1 MRAAMEMP
9 RGLVRARALAREHLH
24 ASGQRPFR
32 AEVVNGRGSLFIY
45 DSIGE
50 DWWTGGGV
58 TAKSVQQAL
67 DGMKAA
73 TALDIF
79 INSPGGDIYEA
90 KAIFA
95 QLERFKAGGRDV
107 SVHVDG
113 IAASAAT
120 YIAMVGDR
128 IITARDATWMIHEV
142 WTLAMGNAAALRETA
157 DLLDKENG
165 IYAERYATRT
175 KSSVED
181 VRAWMAAETWMTA
194 AEAKARGFTDEISD
208 GETASDAS
216 ADIAALLN
224 LSATLRARAG

>member
-1 MRAAMEMP
+1 MRDLSLP
-9 RGLVRARALAREHLH
+9 RGLQRAHQIAARHAK
-24 ASGQRPFR
+24 ASGAGGFR
-32 AEVVNGRGSLFIY
+32 ADVSAGRGSLYIY

-58 TAKSVQQAL
+58 TAKSVQTAL
-67 DGMKAA
+67 DGMKGA
-73 TALDIF
+73 TALDIY

-95 QLERFKAGGRDV
+95 QIERFKAGGREV
-107 SVHVDG
+107 VVHVDG

-120 YIAMVGDR
+120 YVAMVGDR

-165 IYAERYATRT
+165 TYAERYATRT
-175 KSSVED
+175 KQSVED

-194 AEAKARGFTDEISD
+194 AEAKALGFTDEIS
-208 GETASDAS
+208 EAAASDES
-216 ADIAALLN
+216 AEIAALLD
-224 LSATLRARAG
+224 LTATLRPRAA

>member
-24 ASGQRPFR
+24 ATGQRPFR
-32 AEVVNGRGSLFIY
+32 AEVVNGRGALYVY

-67 DGMKAA
+67 DGMKGA
-73 TALDIF
+73 TALDIY

-95 QLERFKAGGRDV
+95 QLERFKGEKV
-107 SVHVDG
+107 VHVDG

-128 IITARDATWMIHEV
+128 ITTARDATWMIHEV

-165 IYAERYATRT
+165 TYAERYATRT
-175 KSSVED
+175 KQSVAD

-194 AEAKARGFTDEISD
+194 AEAKARGFTDDIS
-208 GETASDAS
+208 EASSSDKSTDAES
-216 ADIAALLN
+216 VAALLTM
-224 LSATLRARAG
+224 SATLRARAG

>member
-24 ASGQRPFR
+24 ATGQRPFR
-32 AEVVNGRGSLFIY
+32 AEVVNGRGAVYVY

-58 TAKSVQQAL
+58 TAESVRVAL
-67 DGMKAA
+67 EGMKGA
-73 TALDIF
+73 TALDVY
-79 INSPGGDIYEA
+79 INSPGGDIFEA
-90 KAIFA
+90 KAIFS
-95 QLERFKAGGRDV
+95 QLERFKTSGREV
-107 SVHVDG
+107 VVHVDG

-142 WTLAMGNAAALRETA
+142 WTGVVGNASEIRKTA
-157 DLLDKENG
+157 DILDMENG
-165 IYAERYATRT
+165 TYAERYATRT
-175 KSSVED
+175 EQSVED

-194 AEAKARGFTDEISD
+194 TEAKARGFTDEIS
-208 GETASDAS
+208 EATASDES
-216 ADIAALLN
+216 ADVAALLN

>member
-1 MRAAMEMP
+1 MRAAMELP

-32 AEVVNGRGSLFIY
+32 AEVVNGRGALYFY

-58 TAKSVQQAL
+58 TAKSVQ
-67 DGMKAA
+67 
-73 TALDIF
+73 TALDSMKGASALDIY

-95 QLERFKAGGRDV
+95 QLQRFTGEKV
-107 SVHVDG
+107 VHVDG

-142 WTLAMGNAAALRETA
+142 WTIAMGNAAALRETA

-165 IYAERYATRT
+165 TYAERYAMRT
-175 KSSVED
+175 KQSVED

-194 AEAKARGFTDEISD
+194 QEAKDRGFTDEIAEAKTSD
-208 GETASDAS
+208 SS
-216 ADIAALLN
+216 ADVAALLS